1 MSFINLIPIMI
12 AFSLF
17 TELQILKNTR
27 LNNYHK
33 EQYSLLL
40 NYLFEVTGAEPPRYV
55 NKIYP
60 VLGH

>member
-1 MSFINLIPIMI
+1 MSFINLIPIVI

-17 TELQILKNTR
+17 MELQILKNTR

-40 NYLFEVTGAEPPRYV
+40 NHLFEVIGAETPRYV
-55 NKIYP
+55 
-60 VLGH
+60 LGH